1 MSEPKKDAAP
11 SNALATQIYVQL
23 VANNTEV
30 VEGAVKMRASAA
42 NLATLSL
49 KLAEAFYQA
58 EADAIAA
65 KAPDTKYKL
74 EGSDIAS
81 WMK

>member
-1 MSEPKKDAAP
+1 MSDAKQAAEPT
-11 SNALATQIYVQL
+11 NALATRIYVEL
-23 VANNTEV
+23 VARNTEV
-30 VEGAVKMRASAA
+30 VEGSVKMKASAA

-58 EADAIAA
+58 EAEAIAA

-74 EGSDIAS
+74 EGSDIAAWS
-81 WMK
+81 K